1 MSTTEPL
8 SDLAALLEGYDPF
21 DEELAARK
29 WDILAYARERCP
41 VARTAPRT
49 DPGTTYFM
57 VSRYRDVRYVL
68 EHPEIFSSE
77 NSALSPKSVRMA
89 PIDYDPPLQQ
99 EFRRLLNPLFSR
111 SSLLRFESRM
121 REIARAAIA
130 GFVDRGHFEF
140 VTDFAIPFSAGVLSR
155 VIFDEDDEDRVRKA
169 LEIVSVLAGDPSP
182 EAFGRLAGL
191 AGGYI
196 ARKAE
201 SGARPAQDDVLAT
214 VVGGQV
220 DGRPLSPDEQVAVI
234 TVLFLAG
241 LDTTRGALGNIAA
254 NLARD
259 PSLETRLR
267 DPRWIRRDMDEFL
280 RYESPVAIM
289 ARTVVQEVELAGHRF
304 RPGDRVMIN
313 YGAANRDPEQFERP
327 ERLDFLLE
335 RPGNMAFGLGV
346 HRCLG
351 SNLARLQLEIGW
363 AELLAQITNLRM
375 PEGHEVRYDTGMV
388 HGPAALPLTFDR
400 ITA

>member
-1 MSTTEPL
+1 GRLRCGRRDPGGRRMSTTEPL

-155 VIFDEDDEDRVRKA
+155 VIFDEDDEDRVREA

-182 EAFGRLAGL
+182 EAFGRLA
-191 AGGYI
+191 
-196 ARKAE
+196 
-201 SGARPAQDDVLAT
+201 
-214 VVGGQV
+214 
-220 DGRPLSPDEQVAVI
+220 
-234 TVLFLAG
+234 
-241 LDTTRGALGNIAA
+241 
-254 NLARD
+254 
-259 PSLETRLR
+259 
-267 DPRWIRRDMDEFL
+267 
-280 RYESPVAIM
+280 
-289 ARTVVQEVELAGHRF
+289 
-304 RPGDRVMIN
+304 
-313 YGAANRDPEQFERP
+313 
-327 ERLDFLLE
+327 
-335 RPGNMAFGLGV
+335 
-346 HRCLG
+346 
-351 SNLARLQLEIGW
+351 
-363 AELLAQITNLRM
+363 
-375 PEGHEVRYDTGMV
+375 
-388 HGPAALPLTFDR
+388 
-400 ITA
+400 